1 MPQSVGGNIPETEK
15 QVQLLRQTVT
25 ELQTTVHNAQ
35 QQIKRE
41 LREAG
46 RGHTPGSLG
55 SSGRKVGASAASAST
70 SKPERKITN
79 PFDDDD
85 VEEEVGGANEVREMY
100 GVLALFTA
108 AMRYEGCDLL
118 S

>member
-55 SSGRKVGASAASAST
+55 SSGSKVGASA

-85 VEEEVGGANEVREMY
+85 VEEEVGGANEVREM
-100 GVLALFTA
+100 
-108 AMRYEGCDLL
+108 
-118 S
+118 